1 MRADG
6 GAVAAFKCM
15 QWIQGCEG
23 LLQPVMTHSSTK
35 GPNRGSAVSKQ
46 KNQGPWR
53 QLSVPRNNKLTGNA
67 SALEISTPNI
77 QHSTIASRLRDIR
90 SISFRSE
97 IDDTCPERKSAHT
110 LSFHK
115 PTRTASCDGRRSF
128 NRRETIETSN
138 IRLAAPWTSSLYLD
152 CHRPSR
158 IFLPEPSCR
167 CLRARLGYPAPL
179 HRPRSR
185 LDPSRP

>member
-1 MRADG
+1 MGQWQLLNACSGSKADDTQQHQ
-6 GAVAAFKCM
+6 GAKQGFSCLQTKEPGALAA
-15 QWIQGCEG
+15 
-23 LLQPVMTHSSTK
+23 
-35 GPNRGSAVSKQ
+35 AVCPQKQ
-46 KNQGPWR
+46 QA
-53 QLSVPRNNKLTGNA
+53 LSLSGNA